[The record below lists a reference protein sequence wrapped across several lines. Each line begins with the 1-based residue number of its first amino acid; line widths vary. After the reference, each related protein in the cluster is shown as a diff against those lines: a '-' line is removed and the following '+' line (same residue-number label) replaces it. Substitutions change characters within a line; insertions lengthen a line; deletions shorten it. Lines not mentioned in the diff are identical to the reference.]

1 MVFRFPSWSKALIG
15 IVAIK
20 AILSLAVK
28 PGSFVVSYGGI
39 SYFLL
44 LLTATGFALRNAVRN
59 TLRSRPFWALLA
71 IGYGLWALH
80 QFLNLYYELG
90 LHTDV
95 PDSSISD
102 PILFLHVAL
111 ILAAVA
117 TRPHRTLS
125 DRTLRSGI
133 LGSLFVPFVLA
144 ALYGFS
150 VVCYR
155 YLSTRTTMPG
165 SGLGFDTFYL
175 AENLALILA
184 LTMVAF
190 RTRLP
195 WKAIYSHLLGASM
208 LYTLSST
215 LANFAIDSGGY
226 LNGKLYGVGLTASVC
241 WFVWI
246 PLGGE
251 QLAEPELRTG
261 RSENRRG
268 SRASGWA
275 MLLVVLIAIPIMW
288 ELLHRDED
296 ATERALRLVV
306 AIAAITCL
314 VSAAYVKEY
323 LAKRE
328 LASRV
333 SVADDRLHLALKA
346 GAAAAWDLD
355 VRSGRDLWF
364 GELQTIFGISSD
376 TYAATVKEFFQRVH
390 PDDRQRVS
398 EAVFDA
404 KKNRKPYAAEFR
416 VVHQDGTFRW
426 LTSRGKFYYGPN
438 GNPERMLGVSLDI
451 TERRRAEQALRESEA
466 KFRNVFQDAGVG
478 MVIVSPE
485 GYFLAANATF
495 CDYLG
500 YTEEELLAKSVES
513 VTYHEDWP
521 ALSNKLREALEGD
534 STIRRLEKRC
544 LHKSGRIIYTES
556 SASLIRDSAD
566 DPQYFVGEVVDI
578 TKRKESEE
586 ALSSVNRRLIR
597 AQEEERIRIAR
608 DLHDDIGQRLA
619 LFAIRLSQL
628 QEYSAVSPSDLP
640 SHIGQM
646 QQELEDLSSGV
657 QNLSH
662 ELHSS
667 KLDYLGVAPAMR
679 SWCKEFGQ
687 KQNLEIDFESNHVPN
702 SVPPEV
708 ALSLFRVL
716 QEALHNAAK
725 HSGVKHFNVQ
735 LRANLEEI
743 NLTVN
748 DLGVGFD
755 TEATVQGQG
764 LGLISMRER
773 LRLVNGDLTIES
785 QPKCGTTIYAR
796 VPFFKGE
803 SAASAG

>member
-1 MVFRFPSWSKALIG
+1 MRPKNRSITGLKNKREASPASVIGAKEALDG
-15 IVAIK
+15 RQCVAVGLDF
-20 AILSLAVK
+20 AERSRMEE
-28 PGSFVVSYGGI
+28 
-39 SYFLL
+39 
-44 LLTATGFALRNAVRN
+44 ALRESEERFKSLFENAVLGIYR
-59 TLRSRPFWALLA
+59 TTPDGQILLA
-71 IGYGLWALH
+71 NPALCKMLGCPSLEELQQRNLEKDGFHPAYSRSSYKREIEKKGVIVGLEASWATSDGRTV
-80 QFLNLYYELG
+80 FVRESARVIRDAGGRVLYYEG
-90 LHTDV
+90 
-95 PDSSISD
+95 
-102 PILFLHVAL
+102 
-111 ILAAVA
+111 
-117 TRPHRTLS
+117 
-125 DRTLRSGI
+125 
-133 LGSLFVPFVLA
+133 
-144 ALYGFS
+144 
-150 VVCYR
+150 
-155 YLSTRTTMPG
+155 
-165 SGLGFDTFYL
+165 
-175 AENLALILA
+175 
-184 LTMVAF
+184 
-190 RTRLP
+190 
-195 WKAIYSHLLGASM
+195 
-208 LYTLSST
+208 
-215 LANFAIDSGGY
+215 
-226 LNGKLYGVGLTASVC
+226 
-241 WFVWI
+241 
-246 PLGGE
+246 
-251 QLAEPELRTG
+251 
-261 RSENRRG
+261 
-268 SRASGWA
+268 
-275 MLLVVLIAIPIMW
+275 
-288 ELLHRDED
+288 
-296 ATERALRLVV
+296 
-306 AIAAITCL
+306 
-314 VSAAYVKEY
+314 
-323 LAKRE
+323 
-328 LASRV
+328 
-333 SVADDRLHLALKA
+333 
-346 GAAAAWDLD
+346 
-355 VRSGRDLWF
+355 
-364 GELQTIFGISSD
+364 
-376 TYAATVKEFFQRVH
+376 TVE
-390 PDDRQRVS
+390 
-398 EAVFDA
+398 
-404 KKNRKPYAAEFR
+404 
-416 VVHQDGTFRW
+416 
-426 LTSRGKFYYGPN
+426 
-438 GNPERMLGVSLDI
+438 DI

-586 ALSSVNRRLIR
+586 ARSSVNRRLIR

-785 QPKCGTTIYAR
+785 QPRGGTRIHAR
-796 VPFFKGE
+796 VPFNSNGLPAQ
-803 SAASAG
+803 AAG